1 MATSDT
7 LEESLRFADSIQN
20 RPVVLDFRV
29 TKQENVFPMI
39 PSIAAVIVG
48 QSARREIAAD
58 PNLGG
63 DGLAQAAVI
72 LGWVGIAI
80 GVVIVALFVF
90 VIGSFF
96 AIGSS
101 G

>member
-1 MATSDT
+1 MEHASAATTETSPKAIV
-7 LEESLRFADSIQN
+7 S
-20 RPVVLDFRV
+20 VVLAVLGFL
-29 TKQENVFPMI
+29 VFPLI

-48 QSARREIAAD
+48 QHARREIAAD
-58 PNLGG
+58 PRLRG
-63 DGLAQAAVI
+63 DGLAQAGVI

-80 GVVIVALFVF
+80 GIVVAMLFVF

-101 G
+101 GG

>member
-1 MATSDT
+1 MAQIQTS
-7 LEESLRFADSIQN
+7 LKAIVAL
-20 RPVVLDFRV
+20 VLAGLGFL
-29 TKQENVFPMI
+29 VFPMI